1 MVRNASN
8 DLTFDSV
15 EPPVD
20 IQLLGFEV
28 FQVQLQKKTSTVS
41 IDTQRCDFRLLE
53 DKAYFCTLKCKFTTI
68 TAGSGQNDF

>member
-8 DLTFDSV
+8 NLTFDSV

-28 FQVQLQKKTSTVS
+28 FQVQLQKKKL
-41 IDTQRCDFRLLE
+41 QAFL
-53 DKAYFCTLKCKFTTI
+53 
-68 TAGSGQNDF
+68 